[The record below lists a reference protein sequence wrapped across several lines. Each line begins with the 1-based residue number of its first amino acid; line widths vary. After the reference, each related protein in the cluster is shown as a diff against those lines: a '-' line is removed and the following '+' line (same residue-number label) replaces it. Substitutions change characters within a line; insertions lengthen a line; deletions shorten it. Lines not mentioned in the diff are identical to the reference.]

1 MNSFRDY
8 NTNIPHFLSNEEFEA
23 SKTLSAN
30 FKLIIQAADKVN
42 LVALAEKDVYIR
54 NILSDV

>member
-8 NTNIPHFLSNEEFEA
+8 NANIPHYLSNEEFEA
-23 SKTLSAN
+23 LKTLSAN
-30 FKLIIQAADKVN
+30 CKLIIQTADKVN

-54 NILSDV
+54 KILADV